1 MYNICMIY
9 RACKIIRLLPR
20 SEIKIIAQNLLMFC
34 TLMIRYILT
43 IRKILTLDNR
53 CIADGSLQYQFLGID
68 YSIIGFDNNF
78 E

>member
-1 MYNICMIY
+1 M
-9 RACKIIRLLPR
+9 
-20 SEIKIIAQNLLMFC
+20 KIIAHNLLMFC
-34 TLMIRYILT
+34 TLIIRYILT

-53 CIADGSLQYQFLGID
+53 CIADGSLQNQFLGID